1 MTGHTGNL
9 MKSIAMIYPSIVDI
23 SEDVDVPFEKG
34 LDLFS
39 EYFNKA
45 AKERRLS
52 PVEETLSKDLE
63 AQEGVSTELV
73 TTQIELDS
81 IDNKSADFEGD
92 EEVAKILKS
101 EEEIHKVD
109 EEPSQTKET
118 DTRDLERYIETVKKL
133 DSRSPEK
140 EQQWD
145 NCILLTEECSEI
157 LTMEPQQKRDDSR
170 SLPIP
175 CSIGE
180 ANIEGALC
188 DFNSNINLMSL
199 SLADDHWEPEYQN
212 M

>member
-1 MTGHTGNL
+1 
-9 MKSIAMIYPSIVDI
+9 MKSIAMIYQSIVDI
-23 SEDVDVPFEKG
+23 SEDVDVPFEEG

-45 AKERRLS
+45 AKERGLS

-63 AQEGVSTELV
+63 AQEGVSTESV

-81 IDNKSADFEGD
+81 IGNKSEDFEGD

-101 EEEIHKVD
+101 EEEIYKAD
-109 EEPSQTKET
+109 EEPSQIKET
-118 DTRDLERYIETVKKL
+118 DARDLKRFKETLKEL

-157 LTMEPQQKRDDSR
+157 LTMEPQQKQDDSR

-199 SLADDHWEPEYQN
+199 SLADDQWEPEF
-212 M
+212 